1 MHHRL
6 ASGAGVGPG
15 IDSPPAAPAAPR
27 SQKPLADQSR
37 QRTVKGERGVMQF
50 YRLRMQGT
58 LLTGILLISA
68 DLDRARGV
76 VPIVVYSPHDPYP

>member
-1 MHHRL
+1 
-6 ASGAGVGPG
+6 
-15 IDSPPAAPAAPR
+15 
-27 SQKPLADQSR
+27 
-37 QRTVKGERGVMQF
+37 MQF

-76 VPIVVYSPHDPYP
+76 VPIVVYSPHDPHGAIQYFASTLAFSNALAEPCNNPPTVSS

>member
-1 MHHRL
+1 
-6 ASGAGVGPG
+6 
-15 IDSPPAAPAAPR
+15 
-27 SQKPLADQSR
+27 
-37 QRTVKGERGVMQF
+37 MQF

-76 VPIVVYSPHDPYP
+76 VPIVVYSPHDP

>member
-1 MHHRL
+1 
-6 ASGAGVGPG
+6 
-15 IDSPPAAPAAPR
+15 
-27 SQKPLADQSR
+27 
-37 QRTVKGERGVMQF
+37 MQF